1 MVSAL
6 DRYCSSS
13 YRTLAH
19 GKASTLTTPHSM
31 YLELGN
37 TPIERQAAYRALF
50 CELLPAL
57 MVEDIS
63 KATVRGLALK
73 TGVR

>member
-1 MVSAL
+1 
-6 DRYCSSS
+6 
-13 YRTLAH
+13 
-19 GKASTLTTPHSM
+19 M